1 MAEWSVE
8 KGYKYLKMHLKEDI
22 EQTLD
27 IVNEVRKR
35 IGDSVGLMLDV
46 HMGFETF
53 NAIKLGKQLEK
64 HNLLWL
70 ESPSDPTDIPGL
82 CEISSS
88 LDLPIANG
96 EWTRTKYEMREI
108 FEKRAYDI
116 SMPDIA
122 RTGLT
127 GGKQIATIAQLYN
140 IPISPHVGGGGI
152 VAIAATL
159 QYSINTPNFLIM
171 EHSEQGHGVKAAILS
186 ENYDA
191 KDGKYSL
198 PARPGLGLMVD
209 EDKLEK
215 YTIQPTL

>member
-1 MAEWSVE
+1 MAEWSVS

-35 IGDSVGLMLDV
+35 IGYSIGLMLDV
-46 HMGFETF
+46 HMGFETY
-53 NAIKLGKQLEK
+53 NAIKLGKELEK

-122 RTGLT
+122 RTVLHWAENAEIFKDIGYAFRVTFLNKCDEIEKNIIAEYYQRCF
-127 GGKQIATIAQLYN
+127 GEELPESLANIQI
-140 IPISPHVGGGGI
+140 
-152 VAIAATL
+152 
-159 QYSINTPNFLIM
+159 
-171 EHSEQGHGVKAAILS
+171 
-186 ENYDA
+186 
-191 KDGKYSL
+191 
-198 PARPGLGLMVD
+198 
-209 EDKLEK
+209 
-215 YTIQPTL
+215 

>member
-1 MAEWSVE
+1 MPTSQAMGGIHRKNVTVYNGIGGSTPEEVADMAEWSVG
-8 KGYKYLKMHLKEDI
+8 KGYKYLKMHLKRDI

-35 IGDSVGLMLDV
+35 IGDSIGLMLDV
-46 HMGFETF
+46 HMGFETY

-64 HNLLWL
+64 HNILWL

-127 GGKQIATIAQLYN
+127 GENKLQQLLN
-140 IPISPHVGGGGI
+140 
-152 VAIAATL
+152 
-159 QYSINTPNFLIM
+159 
-171 EHSEQGHGVKAAILS
+171 
-186 ENYDA
+186 
-191 KDGKYSL
+191 
-198 PARPGLGLMVD
+198 
-209 EDKLEK
+209 
-215 YTIQPTL
+215 YTIYPFHRM